1 MQPPP
6 AKSTRDT
13 VAKAP
18 PQRSSSFSRSRQAR
32 SASLRDLD
40 PGWCVFLATCG
51 GRLGDGCSL
60 VSLNATRF
68 SCADHDCR
76 SRLVPVLPVRTHQK
90 RTVSPAFANCA
101 EGKAGRADAGVA
113 QPAAAPTKESRSART
128 RNIELFSRP
137 TCRNSGIYSVL
148 SSHRYFAGVLARPR
162 SLVDCGQVS
171 SHRFSTPSTFHL
183 AFGPHPLSKADC
195 KPSLLVPSPAPSNPA
210 AAVIVVV
217 PASSR

>member
-1 MQPPP
+1 M
-6 AKSTRDT
+6 
-13 VAKAP
+13 AKAP
-18 PQRSSSFSRSRQAR
+18 PQRSSSSSRSRQAR

-40 PGWCVFLATCG
+40 PGWCVFLVPWWPSRAADLETVAH
-51 GRLGDGCSL
+51 SS
-60 VSLNATRF
+60 SLNATRF

-76 SRLVPVLPVRTHQK
+76 ACLVPVLPVRTHQK